1 MMLLVELVEQE
12 RIAIVHATI
21 LLAQLK
27 HGLHVAAS
35 VGSESLVGSK
45 IES

>member
-1 MMLLVELVEQE
+1 MMLLVEPE
-12 RIAIVHATI
+12 RTAIVHATI

-27 HGLHVAAS
+27 LWLHVAAF